1 MSTFVIRMA
10 EVSDLAA
17 IQKLLPR
24 LADFPAP
31 RRLTTEDVWRYDGVA
46 VAEWASGERP
56 QTWVRVATDTA
67 QEVVAVAVGSLI
79 EDSFTGQPAVHLEV
93 VVIDER
99 VDGHGLGS
107 RLIAEIESDGRQR
120 GAAVMSLNVMTANHR
135 ARSLYERLGF
145 EEEMIRAS
153 KPLD

>member
-56 QTWVRVATDTA
+56 QTWVRVA
-67 QEVVAVAVGSLI
+67 
-79 EDSFTGQPAVHLEV
+79 
-93 VVIDER
+93 
-99 VDGHGLGS
+99 
-107 RLIAEIESDGRQR
+107 
-120 GAAVMSLNVMTANHR
+120 
-135 ARSLYERLGF
+135 
-145 EEEMIRAS
+145 
-153 KPLD
+153 